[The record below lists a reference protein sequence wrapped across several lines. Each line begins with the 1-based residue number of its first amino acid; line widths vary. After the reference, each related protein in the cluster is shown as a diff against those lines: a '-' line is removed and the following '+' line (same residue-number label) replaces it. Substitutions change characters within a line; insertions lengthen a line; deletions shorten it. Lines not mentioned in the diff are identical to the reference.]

1 MPPRWS
7 RHPTGCT
14 ADHQQTDEVARRGAQ
29 SGPGTHGKQRGQ
41 RVDTAETKSS
51 KPNPGG
57 VRADRIICPARTRT
71 AIGEDA
77 IPEPRGTVAL
87 RRRVSSPWP
96 KAAIMLPGPAEN
108 YDKSGTR
115 GLLRGF

>member
-57 VRADRIICPARTRT
+57 VRADRIICPAKTST

-77 IPEPRGTVAL
+77 IPEPRGTVA
-87 RRRVSSPWP
+87 
-96 KAAIMLPGPAEN
+96 
-108 YDKSGTR
+108 GTA
-115 GLLRGF
+115 LLH